1 MPYSVERGGG
11 YPHYKYSVKHV
22 SRLQILKK
30 IKNFKISGRGKGQII
45 SVNVGSNEGP
55 GARKSKDE
63 QKVEKVSK

>member
-1 MPYSVERGGG
+1 M
-11 YPHYKYSVKHV
+11 
-22 SRLQILKK
+22 
-30 IKNFKISGRGKGQII
+30 KNVKISNRGKGQII

>member
-22 SRLQILKK
+22 SRLQIFKK
-30 IKNFKISGRGKGQII
+30 IKNFKISGHGKEQII